1 MTKKIKYLDDVLSEE
16 LADLYN
22 AENQLVKAIPKMAD
36 ATHSIE
42 LKSIL
47 ETHLVQTRNHVSRL
61 EEVFNYLGG
70 KPANVTCKAMK
81 GLVEEGEEIIKKSE
95 HCAARDAAI
104 IGVAQ
109 RIEHYEIAAY
119 GTAQSHASLLGL
131 KQIEE
136 LLRETLEEEKDVN
149 TRLTDLAEE
158 VINSQAMQVA

>member
-1 MTKKIKYLDDVLSEE
+1 MTKKIKYLDDVLLEE

-22 AENQLVKAIPKMAD
+22 AENQLVKSIHKMAD

-61 EEVFNYLGG
+61 EEVFNHLGG

-81 GLVEEGEEIIKKSE
+81 GLIEEGEEIIKKSE

-119 GTAQSHASLLGL
+119 GTAQSHASSLGL
-131 KQIEE
+131 KQIEV
-136 LLRETLEEEKDVN
+136 LLGETLEEEKDAN